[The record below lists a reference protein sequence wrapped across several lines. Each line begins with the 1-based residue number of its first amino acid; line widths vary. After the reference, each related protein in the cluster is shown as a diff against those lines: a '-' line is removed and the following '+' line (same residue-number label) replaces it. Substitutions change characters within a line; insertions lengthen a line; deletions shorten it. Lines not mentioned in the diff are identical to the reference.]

1 MEKTMKVSD
10 LVVKNGTPAAA
21 GQRWNVLFHVSTKH
35 VLMFTD
41 NGGRMYE
48 VAGFDNLDEVLKGWT
63 VPAEQVN
70 LMLDTLEWIE
80 PYSYGNIKQRG
91 KRR

>member
-1 MEKTMKVSD
+1 MTMTVGN
-10 LVVKNGTPAAA
+10 LVAKQATKATATE
-21 GQRWNVLFHVSTKH
+21 RWNVLFHVSTKH
-35 VLMFTD
+35 VLMFTA

-48 VAGFDNLDEVLKGWT
+48 VAGFDNLDVVLKTWT
-63 VPAEQVN
+63 VSAEQVN
-70 LMLDTLEWIE
+70 LMLDTLEWLE